1 MWISLYARIFII
13 CSFLFVSAWIMRI
26 AFQEEKYPFG
36 SWCTR
41 PQNSFYIINVK
52 KKTGKNCLK
61 TCLRLTDSPSNGE
74 GLGKNVLVL
83 IVWIRIRI
91 RIRKFKNTGTVRIQ
105 FGSGYTTQVLRQFNL
120 CICWRGFTCWMYLFW
135 SWKLTLYF
143 SSLGTLLDLLME
155 MASVLAISAASH
167 VSCIWTGGKTLVLT

>member
-1 MWISLYARIFII
+1 MWISLYARII
-13 CSFLFVSAWIMRI
+13 SYV
-26 AFQEEKYPFG
+26 AFYLYPHELCG
-36 SWCTR
+36 SRSRRKNIHLDPDARDLKTR
-41 PQNSFYIINVK
+41 FTLSMLR
-52 KKTGKNCLK
+52 KKTGNNCLK

-74 GLGKNVLVL
+74 GLRKNVLVL
-83 IVWIRIRI
+83 IVRIRIRI